1 MIIVA
6 EPGKGSIETAYR
18 IRELAK
24 DIGLENIA
32 VVANKIR
39 SEQDRNFLVSS
50 MPDFEFLGFI
60 PYDQS
65 IIEAG
70 LGNLPL
76 INANSE
82 VISQVQDIAAHL
94 SAVKPGTIN
103 KAIS

>member
-1 MIIVA
+1 V
-6 EPGKGSIETAYR
+6 EPSKGSIETAYR

-24 DIGLENIA
+24 DIGLKNIA

-39 SEQDRNFLVSS
+39 SEQDKIFLTSA

-70 LGNLPL
+70 LGNFPL
-76 INANSE
+76 INSSSE
-82 VISQVQDIAAHL
+82 VISQVQDIAARL
-94 SAVKPGTIN
+94 SAATSEIISKP
-103 KAIS
+103 IS